1 MTRTWIAGAN
11 LTIGSIALLSFF
23 ACFACGPPEQKAPS
37 QQESDESASES
48 PLVTSTPKA
57 FAAAVPIYPDST
69 TVKSRNISQG
79 ERGGAALLLTTDDTS
94 VEVMDFY
101 LNQLEQDEW
110 DVSNRIEK
118 GNRVLL
124 TFRRGE
130 DTISIVIGPDQAGK
144 TNILI
149 AAEETLLSR

>member
-11 LTIGSIALLSFF
+11 LTIGSIASLSFF
-23 ACFACGPPEQKAPS
+23 SCLACGPPEQKAPS
-37 QQESDESASES
+37 QQESVESASES
-48 PLVTSTPKA
+48 PSVTSTPEA
-57 FAAAVPIYPDST
+57 LAAAVPIYPDST
-69 TVKSRNISQG
+69 TVKSRSISQG
-79 ERGGAALLLTTDDTS
+79 ERGGSALLLTTDDGS

-110 DVSNRIEK
+110 NVSNRIEQ

-124 TFRRGE
+124 TFSRGD

-149 AAEETLLSR
+149 AAEEALVSR